1 MGVRIRRLSTG
12 AVASVV
18 AAGSLLVVAPAA
30 SATFPGRNGRI
41 AFVDSGGDI
50 STVRSDGTG
59 FRRLTSTGDNGDPA
73 WNPAGTK
80 IAFHSRRT
88 GNGDLFI
95 MDADGSHL
103 VQVTHRTTDE
113 GNPQWSADGRQLA
126 FTSDRTGAPQI
137 FRIPVLPSIGTSV
150 QLTAKFDGAGFFSV
164 AWAPDG
170 STIFG
175 GFISSD
181 FDGDDVTSLYR
192 FSAVDGSRLRY
203 VTSGEEPD
211 VRPQGDRIVYRA
223 GAYTNVFTANLDGTG
238 VVQVTHDTPRAS
250 GDVWNPDPT
259 WSPSG
264 ALLAYTHIDG
274 AHPTENGLYVSRA
287 DGTGARRLLRNG
299 GSPAWQPRP

>member
-1 MGVRIRRLSTG
+1 MRISTHRLSTA
-12 AVASVV
+12 AVASAV
-18 AAGSLLVVAPAA
+18 AVGSLLAAAPSA

-41 AFVDSGGDI
+41 AFVDGTLNI
-50 STVRSDGTG
+50 STIRPDGTG
-59 FRRLTSTGDNGDPA
+59 VRRLTSGGYADNPA
-73 WNPAGTK
+73 WNSAGTK
-80 IAFHSRRT
+80 IAFERRHD
-88 GNGDLFI
+88 GNSDVYI
-95 MDADGSHL
+95 MDADGSHV

-113 GNPQWSADGRQLA
+113 GNPQWSPDGRQLA
-126 FTSDRTGAPQI
+126 FTSNRTGAPQI

-150 QLTAKFDGAGFFSV
+150 QLTAKFDGGGFFSL
-164 AWAPDG
+164 AWTPDG
-170 STIFG
+170 RTIVG
-175 GFISSD
+175 GFLSSD
-181 FDGDDVTSLYR
+181 FDGDAVTSLYR

-274 AHPTENGLYVSRA
+274 AHLTENGLYVSRA

-299 GSPAWQPRP
+299 GSPAWQPRS